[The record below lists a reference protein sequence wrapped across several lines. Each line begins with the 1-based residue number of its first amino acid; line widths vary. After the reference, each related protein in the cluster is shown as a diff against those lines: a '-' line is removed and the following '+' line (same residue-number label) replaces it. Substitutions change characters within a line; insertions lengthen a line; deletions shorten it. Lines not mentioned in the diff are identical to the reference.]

1 MEFAVSRSG
10 TTLVTL
16 HGGSDT
22 TACGDAREKLAD
34 TLETL
39 AADGTIADWEI
50 ANADVYEHP
59 TAPFDPYTITLEFTV
74 TVTVDADDA
83 DEATT
88 VGAGAIDDA
97 LETAGVESVSYTSS
111 PAASAA

>member
-22 TACGDAREKLAD
+22 TACDDATTELAD
-34 TLETL
+34 TLESL
-39 AADGTIADWEI
+39 ATAGTIADWEI
-50 ANADVYEHP
+50 DDADVYEHP
-59 TAPFDPYTITLEFTV
+59 NGPFDPYTITLEFSMTV
-74 TVTVDADDA
+74 TVEADDA
-83 DEATT
+83 DAATEI
-88 VGAGAIDDA
+88 GASAIDDA
-97 LETAGVESVSYTSS
+97 LENAGIESVSYTTS

>member
-1 MEFAVSRSG
+1 MEFAVSRAG

-22 TACGDAREKLAD
+22 TACDEATTTLAD
-34 TLETL
+34 NLESL
-39 AADGTIADWEI
+39 AADGTITDWEI
-50 ANADVYEHP
+50 EDAGVYEHP

-74 TVTVDADDA
+74 TVTVEADDA
-83 DEATT
+83 DEATEI
-88 VGAGAIDDA
+88 GATAIDEA
-97 LETAGVESVSYTSS
+97 LENADVESVTYTSS